1 MKNKF
6 IKSTLILLIGG
17 LLTKVLGMII
27 RITMSRLMST
37 DGIGVYM
44 LLIPTFSLLI
54 AISQFGFPTS
64 ISKLVAENKRNNRRL
79 VFSVLPISI
88 ILNIMI
94 MFLCL
99 FFGNFIAV
107 NLIHEKRAI
116 LGLKCIGFV
125 LPFISI
131 SSILRGYF
139 FGREKMF
146 PHVISNV
153 IEDLVRLLSL
163 IIGIPIF
170 MKYGI
175 EKAVMFVVMSNI
187 ISEFT
192 SIVVLIFFLPKKISI
207 GDLCPKKSYIKD
219 VMSLSVPTTASRIIG
234 NIGYFFEPI
243 IFTSILLHSGFRN
256 SFIVHEYGVISG
268 YVMPLLLLPSFFTN
282 AISQAVIPV
291 ISNSYVNRKYKYL
304 VSKIKQAI
312 TFSLLIGIPT
322 TILFLLFPGFFLHL
336 IYNNIEGV
344 KYLRFLSIFF
354 LLFYIETPIQASLQ
368 AMGFSVETMR
378 CTIFGVIIKLITL
391 TLFTYL
397 FGIWGLLISSA
408 INILFVTLYSLS
420 ILKKKTNC
428 LLL

>member
-170 MKYGI
+170 MK
-175 EKAVMFVVMSNI
+175 
-187 ISEFT
+187 
-192 SIVVLIFFLPKKISI
+192 
-207 GDLCPKKSYIKD
+207 
-219 VMSLSVPTTASRIIG
+219 
-234 NIGYFFEPI
+234 
-243 IFTSILLHSGFRN
+243 
-256 SFIVHEYGVISG
+256 
-268 YVMPLLLLPSFFTN
+268 
-282 AISQAVIPV
+282 
-291 ISNSYVNRKYKYL
+291 
-304 VSKIKQAI
+304 
-312 TFSLLIGIPT
+312 
-322 TILFLLFPGFFLHL
+322 
-336 IYNNIEGV
+336 
-344 KYLRFLSIFF
+344 
-354 LLFYIETPIQASLQ
+354 
-368 AMGFSVETMR
+368 
-378 CTIFGVIIKLITL
+378 
-391 TLFTYL
+391 
-397 FGIWGLLISSA
+397 
-408 INILFVTLYSLS
+408 
-420 ILKKKTNC
+420 
-428 LLL
+428 